1 MKKFVKYG
9 VIALLSLLVLTGCRT
24 AAVYNVNKS
33 PIVGKASSSKVYNA
47 IKNAGLS
54 KGWIITQVKPGLAM
68 GTINIRR
75 HRAVVEIPYNSR
87 SFSINYKNSI
97 NLNYDG
103 SKNIIHNNYNGWVQN
118 LENAINLELSRYSK

>member
-1 MKKFVKYG
+1 MKKIVKYG

-24 AAVYNVNKS
+24 AAVYNVNNS
-33 PIVGKASSSKVYNA
+33 PIVGNTSSSKVYNA

-68 GTINIRR
+68 GTINIRS
-75 HRAVVEIPYNSR
+75 HRAVVEIPYNSK
-87 SFSINYKNSI
+87 SFSINYKNSM
-97 NLNYDG
+97 NLHYDG